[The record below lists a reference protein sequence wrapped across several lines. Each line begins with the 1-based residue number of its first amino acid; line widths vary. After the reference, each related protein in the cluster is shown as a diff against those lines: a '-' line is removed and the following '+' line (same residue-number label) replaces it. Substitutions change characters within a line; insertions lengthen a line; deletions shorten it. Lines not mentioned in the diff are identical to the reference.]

1 MFDFAVIG
9 AGVVGSMIARELAR
23 YENSVIVLE
32 KEEDVSKEA
41 LLLIAASS
49 MPVLMLLPE
58 L

>member
-32 KEEDVSKEA
+32 KEEDVSKGSS
-41 LLLIAASS
+41 AANS
-49 MPVLMLLPE
+49 PE